1 MGAISRLSQ
10 EAMVGEIDDL
20 MHEVALANRMLFE
33 MGLADSSTIE
43 RGHVSLRVPGQPDR
57 FVIKALGP
65 ALSMTKAEHMVVVDV
80 NGFKVG
86 GPKELNLP
94 NEVKMH
100 SCILRERPEINSVV
114 HVHPRYTVLMS
125 VLQEQL
131 GPMCIEGQQ
140 LFSEPLPMFPSPRL
154 IIREE
159 DGVEV
164 AQLLGK
170 RDAILL
176 QGHGAATVGADMED
190 SMTNMLHLEEQARMN
205 YLAFCAAGK
214 DHPVI
219 RPEQQREFAQN
230 MRLLGEQEHL
240 KPEVAPTRRKPSG
253 VWLHYARLA
262 AEGE

>member
-1 MGAISRLSQ
+1 MSEL
-10 EAMVGEIDDL
+10 DDV
-20 MHEVALANRMLFE
+20 MQEVALANRMLFE

-43 RGHVSLRVPGQPDR
+43 RGHVSFRVPGQPDR

-65 ALSMTKAEHMVVVDV
+65 ALSMTHKEHMVVVDTS
-80 NGFKVG
+80 GFKVG

-100 SCILRERPEINSVV
+100 SCILRERPDVNSVV

-131 GPMCIEGQQ
+131 GPMCIEGMQ
-140 LFSEPLPMFPSPRL
+140 LFDEPLPMFPSPRL

-164 AQLLGK
+164 AHLLG
-170 RDAILL
+170 DAEAILL

-190 SMTNMLHLEEQARMN
+190 SVTNMLLLEEQARMN
-205 YLAFCAAGK
+205 YLALCAAGR
-214 DHPVI
+214 DHAVI
-219 RPEQQREFAQN
+219 RAEQMADFGRN
-230 MRLLGEQEHL
+230 MRTLSEQAHL
-240 KPEVAPTRRKPSG
+240 KPQVAPTPRKPSG
-253 VWLHYARLA
+253 IWLHYAQQ
-262 AEGE
+262 

>member
-1 MGAISRLSQ
+1 MSELDAVM
-10 EAMVGEIDDL
+10 E
-20 MHEVALANRMLFE
+20 EVALASRMLFE

-43 RGHVSLRVPGQPDR
+43 RGHVSYRLPGQPDR

-65 ALSMTKAEHMVVVDV
+65 ALSMTRREHMVIVDM
-80 NGFKVG
+80 NGFKAG

-100 SCILRERPEINSVV
+100 SCILRERPDVNSVV

-131 GPMCIEGQQ
+131 GPMCIEGMQ
-140 LFSEPLPMFPSPRL
+140 LFSQPLPMFPSPRL

-164 AQLLGK
+164 AKLLGD
-170 RDAILL
+170 REAILL

-190 SMTNMLHLEEQARMN
+190 SVTNMLYVEEQARMN
-205 YLAFCAAGK
+205 YLAFCAAGR
-214 DHPVI
+214 DHPVLT
-219 RPEQQREFAQN
+219 REQRAAFAQN

-240 KPEVAPTRRKPSG
+240 KPDVAPTPRKPSG
-253 VWLHYARLA
+253 IWLHYARLA
-262 AEGE
+262 AEQ

>member
-1 MGAISRLSQ
+1 MSEL
-10 EAMVGEIDDL
+10 DDV

-43 RGHVSLRVPGQPDR
+43 RGHVSFRLPGQPDR

-65 ALSMTKAEHMVVVDV
+65 ALSMTTKDHMVVVDT

-100 SCILRERPEINSVV
+100 SCILRERPDVNSVV

-131 GPMCIEGQQ
+131 GPMCIEGMP
-140 LFSEPLPMFPSPRL
+140 LFAKPLPMFPSPRL

-159 DGVEV
+159 DGAEV
-164 AQLLGK
+164 ANLLG
-170 RDAILL
+170 DSPAILL

-190 SMTNMLHLEEQARMN
+190 SVINMLHLEEQARMN

-214 DHPVI
+214 DHAFI
-219 RPEQQREFAQN
+219 TPEQRAGFNQN

-240 KPEVAPTRRKPSG
+240 KPEVAPTARKPGG

-262 AEGE
+262 DQD

>member
-1 MGAISRLSQ
+1 MSEL
-10 EAMVGEIDDL
+10 DDV
-20 MHEVALANRMLFE
+20 MEEVALANRMLFE
-33 MGLADSSTIE
+33 MGLADASTIE
-43 RGHVSLRVPGQPDR
+43 RGHVSFRVPGSPDR

-65 ALSMTKAEHMVVVDV
+65 ALSLAQKEHMVVVDM

-100 SCILRERPEINSVV
+100 SCILRDRPDVNSVV

-131 GPMCIEGQQ
+131 GPMCIEGMQ
-140 LFSEPLPMFPSPRL
+140 LFNEPLPMFPSPRL

-164 AQLLGK
+164 TKLLGK
-170 RDAILL
+170 REAILL

-190 SMTNMLHLEEQARMN
+190 SITNMLHLEEQARMN

-219 RPEQQREFAQN
+219 TPEQRAEFGQN
-230 MRLLGEQEHL
+230 ARRLGEQEHL
-240 KPEVAPTRRKPSG
+240 KPEVKPTARKPSG
-253 VWLHYARLA
+253 VWVHYSKLA
-262 AEGE
+262 SER

>member
-1 MGAISRLSQ
+1 MSEL
-10 EAMVGEIDDL
+10 DDVIE
-20 MHEVALANRMLFE
+20 EVALANRMLFE

-43 RGHVSLRVPGQPDR
+43 RGHVSFRVPGKPDQ

-65 ALSMTKAEHMVVVDV
+65 ALSMTQKEHMVVVDT

-100 SCILRERPEINSVV
+100 SCILRERPDVNSVV

-131 GPMCIEGQQ
+131 GPMCIEGMQ
-140 LFSEPLPMFPSPRL
+140 LFTKPLPMFPSPRL

-159 DGVEV
+159 DGAEV
-164 AQLLGK
+164 AKLLGD
-170 RDAILL
+170 REAILL

-190 SMTNMLHLEEQARMN
+190 SVTNMLYLEEQARMN

-214 DHPVI
+214 DHPVLS
-219 RPEQQREFAQN
+219 REQGAAFMQN
-230 MRLLGEQEHL
+230 MRLLGEQAHL
-240 KPEVAPTRRKPSG
+240 KPEVAPTPRKPSG
-253 VWLHYARLA
+253 IWLHYAGLA
-262 AEGE
+262 AQR